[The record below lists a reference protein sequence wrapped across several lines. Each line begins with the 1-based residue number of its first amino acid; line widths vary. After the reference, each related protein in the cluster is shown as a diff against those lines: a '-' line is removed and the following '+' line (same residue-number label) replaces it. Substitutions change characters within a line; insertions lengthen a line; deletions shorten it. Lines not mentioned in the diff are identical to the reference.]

1 MNIQLMDRVATDQKI
16 KLAIADCD
24 IHPTPK
30 SVPVEIYPYLSKR
43 WQDYMETYGIIYR
56 QGFPTG
62 PAFPKG
68 QPNAARRDAY
78 PPGGG
83 KPGSDLDFMRSQHL
97 DPNNVQLG
105 ILNPLSCGQG
115 VQNQDFSAAYCNA
128 VNHWQI
134 AEWTSKESR
143 LKASLM
149 VPYEDPSAS
158 VKEIDLW
165 GGDSNFAQIL
175 LLSRT
180 AEPLGQRKYWPIFEA
195 ACRVNIPV
203 AVHAFGYGGAP
214 VTGGG
219 WPSFY
224 IEEMVGHAE
233 NTQSL
238 LTSMVFEGVFERF
251 PTLKLILVEAGFA
264 WLPALSWRLDKL
276 WKRMRA
282 EIPHVTRPPSELI
295 RQHVWLTTQPMEEPE
310 PREHLLDTIEWI
322 GWEKLL
328 FATDYPHWDF
338 DEPSRALPIRVGK
351 EQKEAFFLKNALEL
365 YNLN

>member
-24 IHPTPK
+24 IHPAPK

-68 QPNAARRDAY
+68 QPNAARRDSY
-78 PPGGG
+78 PPAGG
-83 KPGSDLDFMRSQHL
+83 KPGSDLSFMQSQHL

-115 VQNQDFSAAYCNA
+115 VQNLDFSAAYCNA

-134 AEWTSKESR
+134 AEWTSKEPR

-149 VPYEDPSAS
+149 IPYEDPLAS

-165 GGDSNFAQIL
+165 GGDHNFAQIL

-180 AEPLGQRKYWPIFEA
+180 AEPLGHRK
-195 ACRVNIPV
+195 
-203 AVHAFGYGGAP
+203 
-214 VTGGG
+214 
-219 WPSFY
+219 
-224 IEEMVGHAE
+224 
-233 NTQSL
+233 
-238 LTSMVFEGVFERF
+238 
-251 PTLKLILVEAGFA
+251 
-264 WLPALSWRLDKL
+264 
-276 WKRMRA
+276 
-282 EIPHVTRPPSELI
+282 
-295 RQHVWLTTQPMEEPE
+295 
-310 PREHLLDTIEWI
+310 
-322 GWEKLL
+322 
-328 FATDYPHWDF
+328 
-338 DEPSRALPIRVGK
+338 
-351 EQKEAFFLKNALEL
+351 
-365 YNLN
+365 